1 MQSSGGNQNDYR
13 QSDNYNQAYRQSIN
27 SQPTGYYEGQ
37 QNPPYQQY
45 DQSDYSRSMPSE
57 QVQFVPAP
65 SIDWAASDGVNR
77 ARSSKWYLT
86 AGICFAVAAVL
97 VIILFA
103 VGFLNIFSLISMLV
117 MLATMC
123 VALFV
128 YAKIPNKIV
137 NYSLSPDGIVIDERL
152 HPLSEYR
159 AFGVRQN
166 GGYWQLVLIPV
177 KRFGMETTINIDEQH
192 GEKIVDM
199 LARYMP
205 MEEVANKGLDQL
217 FDKLQL

>member
-13 QSDNYNQAYRQSIN
+13 QFNNYNQAYNN
-27 SQPTGYYEGQ
+27 SYG
-37 QNPPYQQY
+37 
-45 DQSDYSRSMPSE
+45 DRE

-103 VGFLNIFSLISMLV
+103 VGFLSIFSLISMLV

-123 VALFV
+123 VALFI

-152 HPLSEYR
+152 HPLE
-159 AFGVRQN
+159 
-166 GGYWQLVLIPV
+166 
-177 KRFGMETTINIDEQH
+177 
-192 GEKIVDM
+192 
-199 LARYMP
+199 
-205 MEEVANKGLDQL
+205 
-217 FDKLQL
+217 